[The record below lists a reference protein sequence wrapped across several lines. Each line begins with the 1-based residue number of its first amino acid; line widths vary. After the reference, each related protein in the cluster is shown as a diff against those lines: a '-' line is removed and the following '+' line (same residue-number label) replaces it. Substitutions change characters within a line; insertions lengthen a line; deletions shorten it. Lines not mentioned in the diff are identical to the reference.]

1 MDKNGET
8 YGIGILYGKSIGK
21 NSEHIGEPHIF
32 LDKHHDEKAFWWKN
46 YTGPDENL
54 AVTPRSSRQFL
65 LTTALKPS
73 QKSMSYAGEAS
84 ASRTPVKPF
93 RNGLVERKIYRK
105 LVAKIPHL
113 IGDSLYGLWNPLL
126 NPYNESI

>member
-73 QKSMSYAGEAS
+73 Q
-84 ASRTPVKPF
+84 
-93 RNGLVERKIYRK
+93 IYRK

>member
-21 NSEHIGEPHIF
+21 NSEHIGEPHVF

-46 YTGPDENL
+46 DTGPDENL

-65 LTTALKPS
+65 LTTTLKPS

-84 ASRTPVKPF
+84 ASRTQETF
-93 RNGLVERKIYRK
+93 RQWIGWKENLQETCGFILT
-105 LVAKIPHL
+105 
-113 IGDSLYGLWNPLL
+113 IGD
-126 NPYNESI
+126 

>member
-21 NSEHIGEPHIF
+21 NSEHLGEPLFF

-46 YTGPDENL
+46 DTGPDKNL

-84 ASRTPVKPF
+84 ASRTPGNLSAMDWLKGKSTGNLWLYPHY
-93 RNGLVERKIYRK
+93 RGLIM
-105 LVAKIPHL
+105 
-113 IGDSLYGLWNPLL
+113 DYGGW
-126 NPYNESI
+126 